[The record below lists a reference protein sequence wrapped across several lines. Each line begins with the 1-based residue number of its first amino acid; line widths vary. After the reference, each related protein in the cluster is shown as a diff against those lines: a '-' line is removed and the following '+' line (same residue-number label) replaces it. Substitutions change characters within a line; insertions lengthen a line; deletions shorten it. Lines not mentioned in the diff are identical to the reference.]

1 MIILLIDKTEQF
13 LRFQALEE
21 GRFSHWDYNH
31 TAVVE
36 YSESS
41 ILVLTTR
48 ANETNGWTNEM
59 VQIFQH
65 SHYCCVDI
73 STKVVQIDQCILIL

>member
-1 MIILLIDKTEQF
+1 MILLIDKTDGV
-13 LRFQALEE
+13 LRFQAPEE
-21 GRFSHWDYNH
+21 GHFFLFLWDYNH

-36 YSESS
+36 NSKCS

-48 ANETNGWTNEM
+48 ANETNGGTNEM

-73 STKVVQIDQCILIL
+73 ITKVVQIDRCIN